1 MMQFYFLAILFN
13 LVLAIILLYG
23 KNLVTGENVE
33 SSFSRLTENTFFNDG
48 TFRLIIAILSAFI
61 GIMTL
66 LSPVQGD
73 TPVVGDLLPSLSLFA
88 GSASLILEYYRS
100 RTSNELNLPQFVNFI
115 FVENRKT
122 LGIASCAFAL
132 LHFIFPN
139 ALFL

>member
-1 MMQFYFLAILFN
+1 MQFYFLSILCNF
-13 LVLAIILLYG
+13 VLAIILLYG
-23 KNLVTGENVE
+23 KDLVTGKNAE
-33 SSFSRLTENTFFNDG
+33 SAFHRLTENTFFNDG

-73 TPVVGDLLPSLSLFA
+73 MPIIGDLLPSFSLFA
-88 GSASLILEYYRS
+88 GSCALIIEYYRS
-100 RTSNELNLPQFVNFI
+100 RGAKELTVPQFVGFVFI
-115 FVENRKT
+115 ENRKA
-122 LGIASCAFAL
+122 LGIASAAFAL